1 MTAEPDYA
9 PALEQALRHSLNH
22 LGKAKDGPVGA
33 AATLAQLRARLG
45 RPLAEDGMAPAQV
58 IDELVRD
65 VEGGIVNST
74 CGRFFGWVI
83 GGTLPA
89 AMAADWLT
97 SAWDQNAAIHAC
109 GPAEAVIE
117 EVVGEWL
124 KDIFSLPQ
132 AASFAFVTG
141 TQMAHL
147 VCLASARHRLLKQ
160 AGGMWSSRVFLAP
173 PRSAS

>member
-1 MTAEPDYA
+1 MTAETDYA

-22 LGKAKDGPVGA
+22 LEKAKDGPVAA

-45 RPLAEDGMAPAQV
+45 RPLAEDGMEPAQV

-65 VEGGIVNST
+65 VEGGILNST

-124 KDIFSLPQ
+124 KEIFGLPQ

-141 TQMAHL
+141 TQMAHM
-147 VCLASARHRLLKQ
+147 VCLASARHRLLKR
-160 AGGMWSSRVFLAP
+160 AGWDVEQQGLFGA